1 MSQAVDTA
9 GRFDKTADSYDQ
21 TREPLPQEAL
31 DKAAKILSDDGC
43 RRILEVGI
51 GTGRIAKPLLQRN
64 FDLVGVDFSR
74 GMLAKAREKGIND
87 LVMGEANCLPFDDKV
102 FDAAVMAHVLHLLHS
117 PAETFGKL
125 TRVARNEIVIF
136 IRKHDPEAPS
146 STGDELLRIRRA
158 FSEIAEE
165 MGYPLASHRG
175 DWRERFKNEKE
186 FLSTFP
192 PDELVTIQ
200 DGLVV
205 TTLGERVS
213 HFEKA
218 AYGVPAGMPD
228 ELFAR
233 AMEKVRSSI
242 DPDKEIRYRRVE
254 QIAVW
259 RLPH

>member
-1 MSQAVDTA
+1 SQD
-9 GRFDKTADSYDQ
+9 
-21 TREPLPQEAL
+21 AL
-31 DKAAKILSDDGC
+31 DKAAKILLDDGC
-43 RRILEVGI
+43 KRILEVGI
-51 GTGRIAKPLLQRN
+51 GTGRIAKPLIQRN
-64 FDLVGVDFSR
+64 FDLVGIDFSR

-87 LVMGEANCLPFDDKV
+87 LVMGEANSLPFDDKV
-102 FDAAVMAHVLHLLHS
+102 FDAAIMAHVLHLLHS

-125 TRVARNEIVIF
+125 TRVARKAIVIF
-136 IRKHDPEAPS
+136 IRKREAEAPS
-146 STGDELLRIRRA
+146 SSGDELLHIRRA
-158 FSEIAEE
+158 FSEVAEE

-175 DWRERFKNEKE
+175 DWRDRFKNEKE

-218 AYGVPAGMPD
+218 AYGVPAGMPN

-233 AMEKVRSSI
+233 AMEKVRSSTEA
-242 DPDKEIRYRRVE
+242 DKEIRYRRVE